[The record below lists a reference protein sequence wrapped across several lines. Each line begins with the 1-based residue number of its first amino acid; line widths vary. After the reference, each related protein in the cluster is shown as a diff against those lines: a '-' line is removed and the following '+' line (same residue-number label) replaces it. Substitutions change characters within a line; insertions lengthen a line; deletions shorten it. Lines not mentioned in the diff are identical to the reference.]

1 MMIFEVLEGIMGYYD
16 SYYDQAVKEA
26 EDFAAVYVTI
36 WLVVFFA
43 IAAVLAAL
51 IVSTIIALK
60 KRADKQKAVNAAT
73 ERELVAFAP
82 TRVFY
87 FCDRA
92 TYKKSNDFKQILA
105 VDSKNDRLG
114 LVDYESGKFKIIHY
128 SQILNY
134 EVYENGSVV
143 ASGLGVG
150 GVVGAFSMQ
159 ASKIV
164 KELRLII
171 RLKTVDEP
179 QIVYQVVASK
189 GVFNLGIGKN
199 SQIYRLCYPTVQ
211 EAVSLLQV
219 IINQNKETN
228 KN

>member
-1 MMIFEVLEGIMGYYD
+1 MGYYD
-16 SYYDQAVKEA
+16 SYYEQVAQEA
-26 EDFAAVYVTI
+26 QDLVNLYVAI
-36 WLVVFFA
+36 WLVVFFV
-43 IAAVLAAL
+43 IVAVLAAL
-51 IVSTIIALK
+51 LIITELALK
-60 KRADKQKAVNAAT
+60 KRADQQKSVNTAT
-73 ERELVAFAP
+73 AQELTAFAP

-92 TYKKSNDFKQILA
+92 TFKKPDDFKQILA
-105 VDSKNDRLG
+105 VDSKNNRLG
-114 LVDYESGKFKIIHY
+114 LIDYESGRFKSVDY

-171 RLKTVDEP
+171 RLKTVDDP
-179 QIVYQVVASK
+179 QIVYQIVASK
-189 GVFNLGIGKN
+189 GVFNFGIGKN

-211 EAVSLLQV
+211 EVVSLLQV
-219 IINQNKETN
+219 IINQNKEEN
-228 KN
+228 S